1 MKFLDYSR
9 ASVAETVSHGYVA
22 FDQNYVNDE
31 ELDLVKTQADVVWKK
46 VNNFITYLNKSV
58 KKNKSNKSK

>member
-9 ASVAETVSHGYVA
+9 SSVAETVSHGYVA
-22 FDQNYVNDE
+22 FDQHYINEE

-58 KKNKSNKSK
+58 KKVKQNK